1 MKRRV
6 AIGAV
11 VALLFPL
18 LALISSPMA
27 QAATGDTDSSVTF
40 DGSSNV
46 LSVTNSTFVY
56 RSAFTIQGWI
66 RPTEVSCANSC
77 TIFSHD
83 ADYIISIVS
92 GTFQL
97 WQYYNYNQL
106 YGQQNTGVVPRLNEW
121 QHVAYTYSSGAQKF
135 YLNGQLVWSN
145 TIAGWSSNPTYW
157 PNYAFKLGYHYS
169 SSFFYGQMDEV
180 RLYSTTRTES
190 EIAADMHR
198 WGPANTSGLVA
209 YYDMN
214 DVSGNTV
221 ENKATGASSTTNLT
235 MSGTLTQ
242 STIES
247 SSIASGFNTVT
258 LPRSYLTANG
268 GYKIPIGVTSLQ
280 ALVVGGGGGGGF
292 DGGGGGGGGG
302 VYQNS
307 SLAVTANSY
316 YEVAVGTGGR
326 GTTGYSGG
334 TGYCNASW
342 NTMIV
347 GCSGGT
353 GGTTKFGSVTASGG
367 GGGGGIEANGLADSD
382 SGATVR
388 GGGGGAGGQNSR
400 AGVATGGVGAFTG
413 GGTVDGTG
421 NSGGGGASGAANGS
435 NGSSSSAG
443 NGATGI
449 TATLN
454 STVYGSGG
462 AGGNFNTATLATG
475 GSGAANGG
483 TSSVGPTNPDVN
495 RGGGGA
501 GGGNGSV
508 AANAKGSSGAAGIII
523 LKWALRSSA
532 LLTFSTAPVYRTS
545 TTLTATTN
553 TASKVT
559 FLANNKRIAGCISR
573 STTANVATCNWKPST
588 RGNIVIAL
596 QISPVDTN
604 YSSTRVE
611 ITPVFANKRSGNR

>member
-1 MKRRV
+1 MRKRGV
-6 AIGAV
+6 LI
-11 VALLFPL
+11 ALFALIFPL
-18 LALISSPMA
+18 ILVTSSPLA
-27 QAATGDTDSSVTF
+27 SAATGDSDSAVTF
-40 DGSSNV
+40 NGSSNY
-46 LSVTNSTFVY
+46 LYVTDSAFGY
-56 RSAFTIQGWI
+56 RSSFTIQGWI
-66 RPTEVSCANSC
+66 RPTDINCANTC

-83 ADYIISIVS
+83 ADYNISIVS

-145 TIAGWSSNPTYW
+145 TIAGWSSNPTFW
-157 PNYAFKLGYHYS
+157 NNYPFKLGIHYGTTY
-169 SSFFYGQMDEV
+169 FNGQMDEI

-198 WGPANTSGLVA
+198 WGPTNASGLVA

-214 DVSGNTV
+214 DISGSTV
-221 ENKATGASSTTNLT
+221 ANKVTGATSATTLT
-235 MSGTLTQ
+235 MNGTLTQ
-242 STIES
+242 TAIES
-247 SSIASGFNTVT
+247 TTTSSGFTTVT
-258 LPRSYLTANG
+258 IPRTYLSANG
-268 GYKIPIGVTSLQ
+268 GYKIPMGVSSLQ
-280 ALVVGGGGGGGF
+280 LLAVGGGGGGGF

-307 SLAVTANSY
+307 SLAVTENSF
-316 YEVAVGTGGR
+316 YEVDIGTGGR
-326 GTTGYSGG
+326 GTTGYTGG
-334 TGYCNASW
+334 SGYCNASW
-342 NTMIV
+342 NTTIV

-382 SGATVR
+382 ASATVR
-388 GGGGGAGGQNSR
+388 GGGGGAGGQNSL
-400 AGVATGGVGAFTG
+400 AGVAIGGAGAFTG
-413 GGTVDGTG
+413 GGTTEGSG

-435 NGSSSSAG
+435 NGTTSAAG

-449 TATLN
+449 TATI
-454 STVYGSGG
+454 TGVVYGSGG

-483 TSSVGPTNPDVN
+483 TSSVGPTTPDVN

-501 GGGNGSV
+501 GGGNGNV
-508 AANAKGSSGAAGIII
+508 AANAKGTAGALGVVI
-523 LKWALRSSA
+523 LKWALRGSA
-532 LLTFSTAPVYRTS
+532 SLTLSNAPSYRTS

-559 FLANNKRIAGCISR
+559 FLANNKRIPGCISR
-573 STTANVATCNWKPST
+573 TTSSNVATCNWKPAT
-588 RGNIVIAL
+588 RGTIVLTL
-596 QISPVDTN
+596 QIAPIDTN
-604 YSSTRVE
+604 YSSTRVDMSP
-611 ITPVFANKRSGNR
+611 IFANKRSGNR